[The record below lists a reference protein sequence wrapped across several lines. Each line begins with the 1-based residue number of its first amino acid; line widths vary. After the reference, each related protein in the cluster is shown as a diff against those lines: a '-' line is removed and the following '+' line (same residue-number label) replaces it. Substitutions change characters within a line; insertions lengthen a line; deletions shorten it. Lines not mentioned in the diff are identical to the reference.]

1 MVQENEANLE
11 YFEEAFTLLKTEVNT
26 KRINV
31 HTDSEDDESPTES
44 PTTLSISAPPTPA
57 SSTNQLK
64 ESLALLELDFAEFKE
79 LTQASLSDYQDTTV
93 QQLKRDNQVLESDLR
108 GSVVALKQENNMLRI
123 QLAKVKEDAENRE
136 RSFTRKVQHLTDQLS
151 AVPTVTTTETQILP
165 ASVPN
170 PCLLAVSMSV
180 LCTSPTTPW
189 QLLIHP
195 HSQPPTASSTH
206 PSCPPLS
213 QKNKLLGDSNGK
225 FLDTNKPFPGKKKKK
240 KKKKVLLKRC
250 STTGQAMKL

>member
-1 MVQENEANLE
+1 MCGGLKGEQLYKDDPLLTITYYTKGKIMVQGNEANLE
-11 YFEEAFTLLKTEVNT
+11 YFEEAFSLLKAEVNS

-31 HTDSEDDESPTES
+31 PSDSEDDESPAEN

-57 SSTNQLK
+57 NSTNQLK

-93 QQLKRDNQVLESDLR
+93 QLLHEELPQLKKGNQVLESDLR
-108 GSVVALKQENNMLRI
+108 GSVEALKQENNVPRI

-136 RSFTRKVQHLTDQLS
+136 RSFTRKVQHLTDQHS

-170 PCLLAVSMSV
+170 PCLLAVSLSV
-180 LCTSPTTPW
+180 LCTSPITFR

-213 QKNKLLGDSNGK
+213 QKNKLHK
-225 FLDTNKPFPGKKKKK
+225 
-240 KKKKVLLKRC
+240 
-250 STTGQAMKL
+250 